1 MVKRLADPMFMN
13 FCLRKENGGVDLL
26 MTVDEGF
33 VGVERAGRYLGCLGE
48 VLGRVL
54 GEGEGEGGGAG
65 WLGLDL
71 SVGEL
76 VGGLKGDV
84 SKVVVGREMVL
95 WGEGE

>member
-1 MVKRLADPMFMN
+1 MAKRLADPMFMN
-13 FCLRKENGGVDLL
+13 FCLRKGNGGVDLL

-48 VLGRVL
+48 ILGRVL
-54 GEGEGEGGGAG
+54 GEAEGEGGGAG
-65 WLGLDL
+65 GLGLDL

-76 VGGLKGDV
+76 VGCLKGDV